1 MQMVLEKVT
10 QSLQL
15 ITRKN
20 ATNTDSPTAEG
31 KALQAMAIN
40 RGDRS
45 MIGSGVNIQG
55 DLISEDDLVIQGQ
68 INGSITAEASEVMVG
83 VEGRLTACIRARV
96 VKIEGKVTGDITA
109 IEKVIVA
116 KTGDVTGNIRA
127 PRVNLED
134 GAKFK
139 GSIEMDP
146 DYPVASPS
154 QLEIT
159 APALSAE
166 SDS

>member
-1 MQMVLEKVT
+1 
-10 QSLQL
+10 
-15 ITRKN
+15 
-20 ATNTDSPTAEG
+20 
-31 KALQAMAIN
+31 
-40 RGDRS
+40 

-55 DLISEDDLVIQGQ
+55 DLISEEDLVIQGQ

-116 KTGDVTGNIRA
+116 KTGDVIGNIQA

-166 SDS
+166 

>member
-20 ATNTDSPTAEG
+20 ATNADSPAGEG
-31 KALQAMAIN
+31 KVFQAVAVN
-40 RGDRS
+40 REDKS

-55 DLISEDDLVIQGQ
+55 DLISEEDLLIQGQ
-68 INGSITAEASEVMVG
+68 INGSILAEDSEVVVG
-83 VEGRLTACIRARV
+83 AEGRLTACVRARV

-109 IEKVIVA
+109 SEKVIVA
-116 KTGDVTGNIRA
+116 KTGDVTGNIQA
-127 PRVNLED
+127 ARVNLED

-146 DYPVASPS
+146 DHPVASPS
-154 QLEIT
+154 QLEIK
-159 APALSAE
+159 APAVDAKPAS
-166 SDS
+166 

>member
-1 MQMVLEKVT
+1 MQMVREKIT
-10 QSLQL
+10 QSLQM

-20 ATNTDSPTAEG
+20 ATNADSPAGEG
-31 KALQAMAIN
+31 KVLPGMAIN
-40 RGDRS
+40 KGDRS

-55 DLISEDDLVIQGQ
+55 DLISEEDLVIQGQ
-68 INGSITAEASEVMVG
+68 INGSITAEASEVVVG
-83 VEGRLTACIRARV
+83 TEGSLTACIRARV
-96 VKIEGKVTGDITA
+96 VKIEGSVTGDITA
-109 IEKVIVA
+109 TEKVIVA
-116 KTGDVTGNIRA
+116 KTGDVTGNIQA

-146 DYPVASPS
+146 GHTVANPS

-159 APALSAE
+159 APPI
-166 SDS
+166 DG